1 MKRTEAQWQ
10 KLYKNY
16 QKKWNELNEKLPEG
30 MADKMYSYL
39 GYRNA
44 YTFIENTREQEVA
57 KGQRKV
63 LNTQR
68 DLINDQK
75 FKYSQDQA
83 RAIKNAL
90 IEREIKKADITQ
102 FASDKEFK
110 KFKRDIAKQFK
121 VSNIRQRTDAADE
134 IYDLA
139 KEMNRE
145 LKGKTY
151 KEYDDNGNLIEKPLF
166 DSKARAKIISQ
177 VIFGSP

>member
-139 KEMNRE
+139 KES
-145 LKGKTY
+145 L
-151 KEYDDNGNLIEKPLF
+151 PL
-166 DSKARAKIISQ
+166 ARFLLS
-177 VIFGSP
+177 